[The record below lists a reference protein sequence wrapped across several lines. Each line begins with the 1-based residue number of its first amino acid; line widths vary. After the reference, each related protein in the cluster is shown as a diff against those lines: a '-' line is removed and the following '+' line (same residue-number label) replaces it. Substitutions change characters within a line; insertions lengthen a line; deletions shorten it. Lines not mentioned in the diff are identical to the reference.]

1 LPKPPPAARLP
12 HPRLHHV
19 VQQTRPAP
27 APQVQQPAAIAAPVQ
42 SAPAPNQ
49 APATWQGSVRAHLAL
64 FKRYPLLAQRRGEE
78 GVAQVRFVMDHA
90 GRVVSV
96 VLIGGSGHT
105 DLDQEALA
113 WIQRAQPFP
122 APPPEM
128 GQGPVELLVPLR
140 FELH

>member
-1 LPKPPPAARLP
+1 M
-12 HPRLHHV
+12 
-19 VQQTRPAP
+19 QQTQPVP
-27 APQVQQPAAIAAPVQ
+27 TPQVQQPAVSAAAVRA
-42 SAPAPNQ
+42 APAPNQ
-49 APATWQGSVRAHLAL
+49 APATWQGAVRAHLAL
-64 FKRYPLLAQRRGEE
+64 FKRYPLIAQRRGEE

-96 VLIGGSGHT
+96 ALVGGSGHP

-122 APPPEM
+122 VPPPEM
-128 GQGPVELLVPLR
+128 GQGPVELLIPLR